1 MASDTQR
8 EAGEAQLAA
17 ARQGF
22 SERDFY
28 RTEFQGR
35 TLAFALPDAK
45 PDELGPLVQLLDELE
60 ANRTRVLVLS
70 TDRAVLEAVSSVLL
84 PAGSDPGW
92 PGPLWRAIRKSA
104 RVGLL
109 VPPDEALPTACRRIV
124 LRLRLAKLVWIDSV
138 GPLRG
143 PGGERISQLD
153 VAGLD
158 ALLGGSEAAS
168 ARVGERTRLLEEI
181 RRMVS
186 GGLPAVN
193 LCDLDGVAAELL
205 TFEGAG
211 TFFARERYLE
221 VRRLALDEFDAAHD
235 LLQRGVA
242 EGYLVERTADQLD
255 EVLASAF
262 GVFVEGRYLA
272 GVGALLVHRSRPAA
286 PDSDSPRAAD
296 AEAPGE
302 AAGEICSLYTLTRF
316 LGEGVGGHLIDFALE
331 RAADEGLEYVFAC
344 TTSARVQAFFE
355 RHAFRTVPPDQIPAQ
370 KWIDYPPERRA
381 RVRCLRHG

>member
-1 MASDTQR
+1 MAPDTPPEAR
-8 EAGEAQLAA
+8 EAGP
-17 ARQGF
+17 GF

-28 RTEFQGR
+28 RTEFRGR

-45 PDELGPLVQLLDELE
+45 PDELGPLVPLLDELE

-70 TDRAVLEAVSSVLL
+70 RDRSVLEAVSPVQVS
-84 PAGSDPGW
+84 ARADAGW
-92 PGPLWRAIRKSA
+92 PGPLWRAIRQSA

-109 VPPDEALPTACRRIV
+109 VSPDEELPAACRRIV
-124 LRLRLAKLVWIDSV
+124 LRLRLAKLVWIDSI

-143 PGGERISQLD
+143 PGAERISQLD

-158 ALLGGSEAAS
+158 ALLGGPEAA
-168 ARVGERTRLLEEI
+168 AAGERTRLLEEI

-193 LCDLDGVAAELL
+193 LCDLDGVAAELF

-242 EGYLVERTADQLD
+242 EGYLVERSADQLD

-272 GVGALLVHRSRPAA
+272 GVGALVVHRSPHPDASGRGA
-286 PDSDSPRAAD
+286 PQDD
-296 AEAPGE
+296 ASASGE

-331 RAADEGLEYVFAC
+331 LAAEEGLEYVFAC
-344 TTSARVQAFFE
+344 TTSPRVQAFFE
-355 RHAFRTVPPDQIPAQ
+355 RHGFRIVPPDQIPTR
-370 KWIDYPPERRA
+370 KWEDYPPERRA
-381 RVRCLRHG
+381 RVRCLRRG

>member
-1 MASDTQR
+1 MALDTPPEAR
-8 EAGEAQLAA
+8 EAGP
-17 ARQGF
+17 GF

-28 RTEFQGR
+28 RTEFRGR

-45 PDELGPLVQLLDELE
+45 PDELGPLVPLLDELE

-70 TDRAVLEAVSSVLL
+70 RDRSVLEAVSPVQVS
-84 PAGSDPGW
+84 ARADAGW
-92 PGPLWRAIRKSA
+92 PGPLWRAIRQSA

-109 VPPDEALPTACRRIV
+109 VSPDEELPAACRRIV
-124 LRLRLAKLVWIDSV
+124 LRLRLAKLVWIDSI

-143 PGGERISQLD
+143 PGAERISQLD

-158 ALLGGSEAAS
+158 ALLGGPEAAG
-168 ARVGERTRLLEEI
+168 VGERTRLLEEI

-193 LCDLDGVAAELL
+193 LCDLDGVAAELF

-242 EGYLVERTADQLD
+242 EGYLVERSADQLD

-272 GVGALLVHRSRPAA
+272 GVGALVVHRSPHPDASGRGA
-286 PDSDSPRAAD
+286 PQDD
-296 AEAPGE
+296 AIASGE

-331 RAADEGLEYVFAC
+331 LAAEEGLEYVFAC
-344 TTSARVQAFFE
+344 TTSPRVQAFFE
-355 RHAFRTVPPDQIPAQ
+355 RHGFRIVPPDQIPTR
-370 KWIDYPPERRA
+370 KWEDYPPERRA
-381 RVRCLRHG
+381 RVRCLRRG